1 MLLGEVAH
9 VRTGDKGDLLNVS
22 VVPVDPADWPWLA
35 EALSAER
42 VRDLYGDLLSGG
54 VRRDDLPLL
63 PAFNFIL
70 TGLRGGGVTRTLG
83 IDVHGKQWGALLMEL
98 EIGERPGGTR

>member
-9 VRTGDKGDLLNVS
+9 VRTGDKGDLVTMS
-22 VVPVDPADWPWLA
+22 VVPVDPGDWAWLA
-35 EALSAER
+35 GEVTAAR
-42 VRDLYGDLLSGG
+42 VHELYRELLDGG

-70 TGLRGGGVTRTLG
+70 SGVRGGGVTRTLG
-83 IDVHGKQWGALLMEL
+83 LDVHGKQWGALLMEL
-98 EIGERPGGTR
+98 EIGERPDG